1 MPSNPA
7 AQARWTPERQLAF
20 LDTLACTRSVSRAAA
35 SAGMSRESA
44 YRLRRR
50 PAGALFAAA
59 WNRVMWVTPNWTGFV
74 TLRRGAAVSAT
85 AQRCQNCQCR
95 DPRRCPVHAFLSLA
109 LLLGPM
115 RLFYA

>member
-1 MPSNPA
+1 MPSNLA

-59 WNRVMWVTPNWTGFV
+59 WNRVMLGHTQ
-74 TLRRGAAVSAT
+74 LDRI
-85 AQRCQNCQCR
+85 R
-95 DPRRCPVHAFLSLA
+95 DPAKGSRRFGNRSTMSKLS
-109 LLLGPM
+109 M
-115 RLFYA
+115 S